1 MVVTMEEIMAAAAA
15 MISVVVTLATS
26 SGCTWSIMKRFFHGL
41 YVIPGLYGLRV

>member
-1 MVVTMEEIMAAAAA
+1 MAAPAAA